1 MFLGVCGKCQDDPET
16 TGDDAQPCRNQ
27 PAAPPHSHVLAAQA
41 KRRLNQ
47 LGGKISAGAPYSW
60 LQFAH
65 ATSVGPTL
73 LVTSCQP

>member
-1 MFLGVCGKCQDDPET
+1 MMGWESAYREE
-16 TGDDAQPCRNQ
+16 GDFEG
-27 PAAPPHSHVLAAQA
+27 PPPWSRSQGNYLLAAQA

-65 ATSVGPTL
+65 ATSDGPTL
-73 LVTSCQP
+73 LVTSCQL